1 MDYKAEIMKLIEQI
15 EGTWLL
21 KIVYETVVNIVKP

>member
-1 MDYKAEIMKLIEQI
+1 MDYKAEIIRLIEQI

-21 KIVYETVVNIVKP
+21 KVVYEAVVNIVKP

>member
-1 MDYKAEIMKLIEQI
+1 MDYKAEIIRLIEQI

-21 KIVYETVVNIVKP
+21 KIVYEVVVNIVKP

>member
-1 MDYKAEIMKLIEQI
+1 MDYKAEIIRLIEQI

-21 KIVYETVVNIVKP
+21 KIVYEAVVNIVKP

>member
-1 MDYKAEIMKLIEQI
+1 MDYKAEIIKLVEQV

-21 KIVYETVVNIVKP
+21 KIIYEAVVSIVKP

>member
-1 MDYKAEIMKLIEQI
+1 MDYKAEIIKLVDQI

-21 KIVYETVVNIVKP
+21 KIVYEAVVNIVKP

>member
-1 MDYKAEIMKLIEQI
+1 MDYKAEIVKLIEQV

-21 KIVYETVVNIVKP
+21 KVVYEAVVNIVKP

>member
-1 MDYKAEIMKLIEQI
+1 MDYKAEIMKLVEQV

-21 KIVYETVVNIVKP
+21 KIVYEAVVNIVKP

>member
-21 KIVYETVVNIVKP
+21 KIVYEAVVNIVKP

>member
-1 MDYKAEIMKLIEQI
+1 MDYKAEIMKLLEQI

-21 KIVYETVVNIVKP
+21 KIVYEAVVNIVKP

>member
-1 MDYKAEIMKLIEQI
+1 MDYKAEIIRLIEQI

-21 KIVYETVVNIVKP
+21 KIVYEAVINIVKP

>member
-21 KIVYETVVNIVKP
+21 KIVYEAIVNIVKP

>member
-1 MDYKAEIMKLIEQI
+1 MDYKAEIVKLIEQV

-21 KIVYETVVNIVKP
+21 KIIYEAVVNIVKP

>member
-1 MDYKAEIMKLIEQI
+1 MEYKAEIMKLIEQI

-21 KIVYETVVNIVKP
+21 KIVYEAVVNIVKP